1 MNVGDICVY
10 KGMEYP
16 HWRRKYRGNKH
27 TQVFLMYVDAD
38 GEYADQKWDKRAG
51 LGMEGVQ

>member
-1 MNVGDICVY
+1 MVD
-10 KGMEYP
+10 K
-16 HWRRKYRGNKH
+16 NKIKKK
-27 TQVFLMYVDAD
+27 VFLMYVDAD